1 MIQKSKKNYC
11 DYGMTM
17 DCKIVDSILPLVS
30 GCLVNWSNYIFAT
43 ILILTP
49 SKNPESSLDSDL
61 ELFRPTPHTKNHVIM
76 ICMKLKKLLTNKQYQ
91 KYLIKNVI
99 QISACV
105 FLLSIV
111 FVAIWQE
118 IF

>member
-1 MIQKSKKNYC
+1 
-11 DYGMTM
+11 
-17 DCKIVDSILPLVS
+17 
-30 GCLVNWSNYIFAT
+30 
-43 ILILTP
+43 
-49 SKNPESSLDSDL
+49 
-61 ELFRPTPHTKNHVIM
+61 
-76 ICMKLKKLLTNKQYQ
+76 MKLKKLLTNKQYQ

>member
-17 DCKIVDSILPLVS
+17 DCKVVDTILPLVS